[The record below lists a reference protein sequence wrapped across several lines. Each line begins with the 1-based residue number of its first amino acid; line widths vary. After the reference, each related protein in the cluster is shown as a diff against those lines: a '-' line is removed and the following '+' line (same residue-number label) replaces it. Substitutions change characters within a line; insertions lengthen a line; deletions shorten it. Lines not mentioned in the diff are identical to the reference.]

1 MPEKKDEEAS
11 YNSGPHRRE
20 RAPWDEAH
28 GALIIKH
35 VASLGG
41 TRASNLNRVSALV
54 LQLDRLVTRAQYLIR
69 SSDWHLSGWGP
80 DTCLRKLS
88 REPNETPVN
97 VVLQTIWE
105 AIF

>member
-28 GALIIKH
+28 DTLIIKH

-41 TRASNLNRVSALV
+41 TRASNLNRVSSLV

-88 REPNETPVN
+88 RESNETPVN
-97 VVLQTIWE
+97 VVLRTIWE